1 MADGGWASKTRERSF
16 RELKVI
22 ETMEYFAS
30 ARSAMTNSAYIRVKL
45 TRMRIENTH
54 TEAVI
59 QKKQDT
65 GLSRE
70 KLGNTSTEGS
80 NAFVQ
85 SGIGNLH
92 GTSWRMLQ
100 ICTLGSLTLVD
111 QSVLGE
117 SNCDLTKSLTR
128 STSLSGLTGNCR
140 MG

>member
-22 ETMEYFAS
+22 ETMECLAS
-30 ARSAMTNSAYIRVKL
+30 ARSAMTNSAYIRVKP
-45 TRMRIENTH
+45 TRVGIEKIH
-54 TEAVI
+54 TEAII
-59 QKKQDT
+59 QKKQNT
-65 GLSRE
+65 GLSRK

-92 GTSWRMLQ
+92 GTSRRMLQ
-100 ICTLGSLTLVD
+100 TCTFGSLTLVD
-111 QSVLGE
+111 QSVLGD
-117 SNCDLTKSLTR
+117 SNWDLTKSLTR

-140 MG
+140 MA